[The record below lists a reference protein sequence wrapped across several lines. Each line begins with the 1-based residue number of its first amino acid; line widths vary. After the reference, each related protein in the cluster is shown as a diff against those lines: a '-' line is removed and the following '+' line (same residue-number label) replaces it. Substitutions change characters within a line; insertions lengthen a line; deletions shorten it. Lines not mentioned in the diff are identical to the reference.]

1 MSDTLAFHAASP
13 DGGEGFVVLLQ
24 RPGADGALSTTEWPA
39 GAYLAPGRHGDTS
52 VDDLLARVR
61 AWRSAG
67 WTLSEPLERIESW
80 LRHPPR

>member
-1 MSDTLAFHAASP
+1 MTATLAFHAASP
-13 DGGEGFVVLLQ
+13 DGDEGFVVLLQ
-24 RPGADGALSTTEWPA
+24 RPEGDGSLRTTEWPA
-39 GAYLAPGRHGDTS
+39 GAYLAPGRQGES
-52 VDDLLARVR
+52 SIDDLLARVR

>member
-13 DGGEGFVVLLQ
+13 SGDEGYVVLLQ
-24 RPGADGALSTTEWPA
+24 RPDEGLLRTTEWPA
-39 GAYLAPGRHGDTS
+39 GAYLAPGQQS
-52 VDDLLARVR
+52 VTTADDLLARVR

>member
-1 MSDTLAFHAASP
+1 MSDTLAFQAASP

-24 RPGADGALSTTEWPA
+24 RPEDGLLRTMEWPA
-39 GAYLAPGRHGDTS
+39 GAYLAPGRLGETS
-52 VDDLLARVR
+52 VDELLARVR